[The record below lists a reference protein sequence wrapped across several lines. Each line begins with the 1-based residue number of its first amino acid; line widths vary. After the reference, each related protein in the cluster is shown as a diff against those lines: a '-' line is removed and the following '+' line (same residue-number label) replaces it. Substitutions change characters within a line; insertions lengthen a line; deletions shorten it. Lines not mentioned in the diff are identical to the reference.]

1 METLISFLKHSSGL
15 ELLVTIVVLLLAVI
29 LIPIGVWIAI
39 ASRSRKPI
47 YFFLIATLLPLLLAL
62 FGTYLSLTNV
72 EKAAAMF
79 PEAGAE
85 IVAAAREEAW
95 VPTYIGAVGTL
106 IPACIGVIGLVLKKD
121 ASGGQT
127 R

>member
-15 ELLVTIVVLLLAVI
+15 ELLVVLVVILLAVM
-29 LIPIGVWIAI
+29 LIPVGIWIVI
-39 ASRSRKPI
+39 ASRRRKRI
-47 YFFLIATLLPLLLAL
+47 YFFLIAAFLPLFLAFL
-62 FGTYLSLTNV
+62 GTYLSLANV

-85 IVAAAREEAW
+85 IVTAARQEAW
-95 VPTYIGAVGTL
+95 IPTYIGAVGTL
-106 IPACIGVIGLVLKKD
+106 IPAAIGVIGLILKKD
-121 ASGGQT
+121 